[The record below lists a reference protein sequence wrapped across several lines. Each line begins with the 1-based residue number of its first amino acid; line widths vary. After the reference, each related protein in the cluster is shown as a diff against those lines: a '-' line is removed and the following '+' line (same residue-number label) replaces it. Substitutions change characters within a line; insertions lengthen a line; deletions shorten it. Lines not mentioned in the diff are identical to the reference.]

1 MPITIEQLRYVA
13 LGTRDLEAAGRF
25 AADEL
30 GLRAVQDSADEI
42 AFRSDERQYSVV
54 YARDDARRQ
63 AIGLEVRD
71 EAALQS
77 AADALQARGIA
88 LVREA
93 ALAARRNVRALG
105 AFTTP
110 GGLRVELVVRPQ
122 NQAWRFFPQRD
133 AGITGLAAVALR
145 STDVAADEALWIE
158 VFGMRVG
165 DWVGDAAYLG
175 FDAAH
180 HRLSLHP
187 SARAGVLAVEFGV
200 EGINQVMQQF
210 HRLRPV
216 PEAIVHGPGRRPV
229 SEQVFLTFSGPD
241 EVLYA
246 FVAEGRQ
253 VDPSAPPRPR
263 QFGGGPESHCAWGS
277 ACRVPELDG
286 RTAAPLAPSA
296 RPALRGVLR
305 G

>member
-1 MPITIEQLRYVA
+1 MPIPLEQLRYVV
-13 LGTRDLEAAGRF
+13 LGTRDLEAARRF
-25 AADEL
+25 AGEEL
-30 GLRAVQDSADEI
+30 GLQVVREDADEI
-42 AFRSDERQYSVV
+42 ALRSDERQYSLVL
-54 YARDDARRQ
+54 AKDDARRQ

-71 EAALQS
+71 EAALQA

-88 LVREA
+88 LVRDP
-93 ALAARRNVRALG
+93 ALAARRNVRALA
-105 AFTTP
+105 AFATP
-110 GGLRVELVVRPQ
+110 GGVRVELVVRPQ

-145 STDVAADEALWIE
+145 STDVAADEAVWTD
-158 VFGMRVG
+158 VFSMRVG

-175 FDAAH
+175 FDGAH

-210 HRLRPV
+210 YRLRPV

-229 SEQVFLTFSGPD
+229 SEQVFLTFAGPD
-241 EVLYA
+241 DVLYA

-253 VDPSAPPRPR
+253 VDPAAPPRPR
-263 QFGGGPESHCAWGS
+263 QFGGGPASHCAWGS
-277 ACRVPELDG
+277 ECRVPELDG
-286 RTAAPLAPSA
+286 RAAATSS
-296 RPALRGVLR
+296 RPALRGVPR